1 MRIPRNVSTLLLFL
15 LLLLVADGRS
25 AAAGRLLSGL
35 NVFARRR
42 TVIET
47 HIYMDPP

>member
-1 MRIPRNVSTLLLFL
+1 MRILRNVSTLLLL
-15 LLLLVADGRS
+15 LLLLADGRS
-25 AAAGRLLSGL
+25 TAAVRLLSGL
-35 NVFARRR
+35 NVFVRRR